1 MGNKKFDTRGRYV
14 RHRRV
19 RKKITGLSDK
29 PRLSVFRSNKHIH
42 AQIIDDE
49 KGTTLAASSSI
60 SLEEKISKID
70 LATRVGEDLAQKAKT
85 AGVKKVVFDRAG
97 YKFHGRVK
105 ALADGA
111 RSKGLILSLI
121 HI

>member
-49 KGTTLAASSSI
+49 KGTTLVASSSI

-111 RSKGLILSLI
+111 RSKGLIF
-121 HI
+121 

>member
-105 ALADGA
+105 AFADAA
-111 RSKGLILSLI
+111 REAGLEF
-121 HI
+121 

>member
-1 MGNKKFDTRGRYV
+1 MGSKKFDTRGRYI

-19 RKKITGLSDK
+19 RKKIIGLTDK

-49 KGTTLAASSSI
+49 KGATLVASSS
-60 SLEEKISKID
+60 LKLDETISKLD
-70 LATRVGEDLAQKAKT
+70 LAKIVGEDLADKAKS
-85 AGVKKVVFDRAG
+85 AGVKKVVFDRGG

-111 RSKGLILSLI
+111 RSKGLIF
-121 HI
+121 

>member
-1 MGNKKFDTRGRYV
+1 MGSKKFDTRGRYI

-49 KGTTLAASSSI
+49 KGTTLVASSSLNLDAVSYTHLTLPTKRI
-60 SLEEKISKID
+60 
-70 LATRVGEDLAQKAKT
+70 V
-85 AGVKKVVFDRAG
+85 
-97 YKFHGRVK
+97 
-105 ALADGA
+105 
-111 RSKGLILSLI
+111 
-121 HI
+121 